1 MRIKKFRIE
10 CDAMGK
16 MKVPSDKYWGAQA
29 ERSLE
34 NFKIGNEKMPKAL
47 IYALAKQKKAAA
59 LANQEIGKLEYN
71 LAKAISSATDR
82 VLSGKLD
89 DNFPLS
95 VWQTGS
101 GTQTNMNMNEVLS
114 NLAIE
119 ELGGEVGSKKP
130 VHPNDHVNMS
140 QSSNDTFPT
149 AMHIAVVTEINN
161 ELLPSLRHFKN
172 ALQMKMEEFE
182 GIVKIGRTHLQD
194 ATPIT
199 LSQEFSGYLTQIN
212 NNIERVE
219 KSLPN
224 LLQLAQGGTAVGT
237 GINCS
242 EGFIRNFII
251 NINKITGFKFITSE
265 NKFEAL
271 ASCDALVEVSGVLNT
286 LAVSLMK
293 IANDIR
299 FLASGPRC
307 GFGEITLP
315 ANEPGSSIMPGK
327 VNPTQCEAMT
337 MVAAQVMGNHT
348 TITIAG
354 SNGHFELNVF
364 RPVIIYNFL
373 QSVQLLANVLTSFT
387 NNCLM
392 GIEVN
397 HEKIDKLLHES
408 LMLVTALNT
417 HIGYDNAAKIAKN
430 AYEKNITLKESGV
443 SLGLVSE
450 EDFDKWVKPEEMV
463 KLKD

>member
-161 ELLPSLRHFKN
+161 ELLPSIRHFKN
-172 ALQMKMEEFE
+172 ALQ
-182 GIVKIGRTHLQD
+182 I
-194 ATPIT
+194 
-199 LSQEFSGYLTQIN
+199 
-212 NNIERVE
+212 
-219 KSLPN
+219 
-224 LLQLAQGGTAVGT
+224 
-237 GINCS
+237 
-242 EGFIRNFII
+242 
-251 NINKITGFKFITSE
+251 
-265 NKFEAL
+265 
-271 ASCDALVEVSGVLNT
+271 
-286 LAVSLMK
+286 
-293 IANDIR
+293 
-299 FLASGPRC
+299 
-307 GFGEITLP
+307 
-315 ANEPGSSIMPGK
+315 
-327 VNPTQCEAMT
+327 PTKDY
-337 MVAAQVMGNHT
+337 
-348 TITIAG
+348 
-354 SNGHFELNVF
+354 NVY
-364 RPVIIYNFL
+364 VY
-373 QSVQLLANVLTSFT
+373 
-387 NNCLM
+387 
-392 GIEVN
+392 
-397 HEKIDKLLHES
+397 
-408 LMLVTALNT
+408 
-417 HIGYDNAAKIAKN
+417 
-430 AYEKNITLKESGV
+430 
-443 SLGLVSE
+443 
-450 EDFDKWVKPEEMV
+450 
-463 KLKD
+463 